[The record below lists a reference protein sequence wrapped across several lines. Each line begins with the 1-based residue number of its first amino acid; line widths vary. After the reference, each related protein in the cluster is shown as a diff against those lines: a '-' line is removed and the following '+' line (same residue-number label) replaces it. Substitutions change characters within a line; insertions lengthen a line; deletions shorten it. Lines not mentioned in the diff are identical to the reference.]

1 MAAKAPAKSVLKY
14 VDAIDAKDLP
24 KPGSA
29 VGGRVSQI
37 FMDIFFSFHN
47 IFFSFHNLPRFSS
60 PPTVLSFSTDDNFA
74 RVLFSSDFSRVR
86 RP

>member
-47 IFFSFHNLPRFSS
+47 LPRFSS